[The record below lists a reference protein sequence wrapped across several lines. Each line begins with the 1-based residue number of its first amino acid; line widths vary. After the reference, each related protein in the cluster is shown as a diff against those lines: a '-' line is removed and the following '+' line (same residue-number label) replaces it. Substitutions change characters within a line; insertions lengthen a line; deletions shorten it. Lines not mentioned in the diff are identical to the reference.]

1 MADSSDVE
9 PGKVNDA
16 LNFPLNLKA
25 TSGVNYIAKA
35 CGKISPLNSSDV
47 KSTVYTLIRKLS

>member
-9 PGKVNDA
+9 PDKVNDSI
-16 LNFPLNLKA
+16 NFPLNLKA
-25 TSGVNYIAKA
+25 TNRVNYIAKA

-47 KSTVYTLIRKLS
+47 KSTVYSLIRTLS